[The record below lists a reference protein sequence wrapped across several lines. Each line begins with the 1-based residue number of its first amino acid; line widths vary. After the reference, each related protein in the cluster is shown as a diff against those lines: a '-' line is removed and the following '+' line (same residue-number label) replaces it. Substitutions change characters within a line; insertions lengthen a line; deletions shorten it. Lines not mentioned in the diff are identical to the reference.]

1 VAAKRTRAARAIV
14 NRALEYARAGSTDP
28 SHRARFDVHDPQVYE
43 RVLRKGSIGLGESYA
58 DGWWDTDN
66 LAGFLRLALH
76 GLQPLH
82 DRQDRVHRA
91 LSPIID
97 PIARLHRADPARDV
111 RNVRAHYD
119 IGNEFFRRILDDT
132 MAYSCAVFDTPT
144 ATLADASRTKFDRIA
159 RMARLAPGDRLLE
172 IGTGWGGFAL
182 HAAEHYGCRVTTTT
196 ISKQQFEFA
205 RERVRRAGLSDR
217 ITVLEA
223 DYRNVRGPFDKVVS
237 IEMIEAVD
245 WREYD
250 TFFEHVRALL
260 TDQGSL
266 TMQAIVVPDHSFD
279 RLKRRT
285 DFIKAAIFPGGCLPS
300 VEALTS
306 AANRSADLRL
316 HDRADIGRHYAET
329 LRRWRTNLD
338 DIASELPLL
347 GLDDRFVRLWRFYF
361 AYCEAGF
368 DERYI
373 SVAQLSYAASG
384 AARLPNAARTSR
396 TTPTTARV

>member
-1 VAAKRTRAARAIV
+1 VSRGIVAAKRTRAARAIV

-182 HAAEHYGCRVTTTT
+182 QLGTLVTIANAQPLNYLYIIMHNKFYETSGNQP
-196 ISKQQFEFA
+196 I
-205 RERVRRAGLSDR
+205 
-217 ITVLEA
+217 
-223 DYRNVRGPFDKVVS
+223 
-237 IEMIEAVD
+237 
-245 WREYD
+245 
-250 TFFEHVRALL
+250 
-260 TDQGSL
+260 
-266 TMQAIVVPDHSFD
+266 
-279 RLKRRT
+279 
-285 DFIKAAIFPGGCLPS
+285 PG
-300 VEALTS
+300 A
-306 AANRSADLRL
+306 
-316 HDRADIGRHYAET
+316 DRADLAA
-329 LRRWRTNLD
+329 LA
-338 DIASELPLL
+338 IA
-347 GLDDRFVRLWRFYF
+347 
-361 AYCEAGF
+361 AGF
-368 DERYI
+368 PSAYRVSDPLELARRMPEFI
-373 SVAQLSYAASG
+373 AADGPTMLVLDIDRAEAATVWPSLSMAGQMENLRIRATVA
-384 AARLPNAARTSR
+384 T
-396 TTPTTARV
+396 